1 MTDWIDADAAA
12 QRLGIKR
19 ATLYAYVSR
28 GVLVRRRSPDGRG
41 SLFDAAE
48 IERLARRGRP
58 RRAPG
63 TTELVIES
71 ALTEITGDRLSFR
84 GHEATA
90 LAATHSL
97 EDIATLLWTG
107 VLRPAGAQSAS
118 QKSAAQNGATAAPW
132 RANAAAVAVGS
143 AAQAALPG
151 HALPLER
158 LQVIVPALA
167 AADPLRLHLDAPAVM
182 AAGRTL
188 IAGLVDSLPAPPA
201 THQAS
206 PAHTRGG
213 ITERLWPKLCPEP
226 ATPGL
231 LAALRAAL
239 VLLADH
245 ELAASTFAA
254 RVAASVRADPYAV
267 VATGLGALGGP
278 LHGGASLGAEG
289 MLAGAASPADAPR
302 VVGDLLRLTGRVPGF
317 GHFVYRAGD
326 PRAVCLL
333 ALVRRGAP
341 GSPRLAVADAVL
353 AEMRDRALPEPNI
366 DLALAVLADV
376 AGLISGAGEA
386 IFAVARTA
394 GWIAHALE
402 EYARATP
409 LRPRA
414 VYTGPPAPLRGAR
427 CLHRPAR
434 PVTGIEAASAG
445 ISLTGFPRGEFPA
458 RGVSSTRR
466 GLPCLFAGSTT
477 RCSTSATWPGPPLS
491 TSRCSASRCTPKYPG
506 GPPSCAPPA
515 QRTTMTWACS
525 RWASPAPRPSR
536 RSASTT
542 WPGRWARSANWPRSG
557 TGWPPGA
564 RWSAPATT
572 GCRSRCTPRTRTASS
587 SRLCGAS
594 RPRTGRVN
602 WPRAT

>member
-1 MTDWIDADAAA
+1 MTDWITADAAA
-12 QRLGIKR
+12 RGLGVKR

-28 GVLVRRRSPDGRG
+28 GVLVRRRSADGRG

-71 ALTEITGDRLSFR
+71 ALTEITEDRLSFR
-84 GHEATA
+84 GHEVTV
-90 LAATHSL
+90 LAAARTL
-97 EDIATLLWTG
+97 EDVATLLWTG
-107 VLRPAGAQSAS
+107 ALPSLGAMASNQSGGQNDAPAERWHARPE
-118 QKSAAQNGATAAPW
+118 
-132 RANAAAVAVGS
+132 AVAVGS

-151 HALPLER
+151 RALPLER

-167 AADPLRLHLDAPAVM
+167 AADPLRLHLDSPAVM

-188 IAGLVDSLPAPPA
+188 IAGMVDSLPAAAPASATTHSATASTRPASGDTSHAAAPRTGSPPA
-201 THQAS
+201 
-206 PAHTRGG
+206 GDG
-213 ITERLWPKLCPEP
+213 ITERLWPKLCPAP

-289 MLAGAASPADAPR
+289 MLAGAATPRDVPR

-333 ALVRRGAP
+333 GLVRRGAP
-341 GSPRLAVADAVL
+341 NSPRLAVADAVL
-353 AEMRDRALPEPNI
+353 AEMRQRVLPEPNI

-402 EYARATP
+402 EYERATP

-414 VYTGPPAPLRGAR
+414 VYTGPPVR
-427 CLHRPAR
+427 
-434 PVTGIEAASAG
+434 
-445 ISLTGFPRGEFPA
+445 
-458 RGVSSTRR
+458 
-466 GLPCLFAGSTT
+466 
-477 RCSTSATWPGPPLS
+477 
-491 TSRCSASRCTPKYPG
+491 
-506 GPPSCAPPA
+506 
-515 QRTTMTWACS
+515 
-525 RWASPAPRPSR
+525 
-536 RSASTT
+536 
-542 WPGRWARSANWPRSG
+542 
-557 TGWPPGA
+557 
-564 RWSAPATT
+564 
-572 GCRSRCTPRTRTASS
+572 
-587 SRLCGAS
+587 
-594 RPRTGRVN
+594 
-602 WPRAT
+602 